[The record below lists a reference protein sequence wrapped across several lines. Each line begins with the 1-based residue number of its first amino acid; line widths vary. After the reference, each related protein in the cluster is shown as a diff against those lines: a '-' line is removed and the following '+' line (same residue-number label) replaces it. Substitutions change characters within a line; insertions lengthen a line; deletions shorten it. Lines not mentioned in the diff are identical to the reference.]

1 MKRIAALVKIFSIY
15 WQAND
20 IRLSLSITPQK
31 IAQIEVAYIIHC
43 NARGCCERA
52 TRVGNLRRGHY
63 TQSDFGRHIKK
74 SLRSEKSQPA
84 ADQETRSAKG
94 FRFAIVASRWND
106 SLVSRLLAGALDA
119 LAELSVDE
127 NAVEVFRVP
136 GSFEIPLCALKA
148 AESGKFDAVICL
160 GVIIRGQTPHFEY
173 IASEVT
179 RGIGE
184 AGIKTGV
191 PLLFGVITAE
201 NVDQAIDRA
210 GIKLGNKGF
219 EAATAA
225 VELVNLYR
233 KAFKKS

>member
-1 MKRIAALVKIFSIY
+1 MSS
-15 WQAND
+15 Q
-20 IRLSLSITPQK
+20 
-31 IAQIEVAYIIHC
+31 
-43 NARGCCERA
+43 
-52 TRVGNLRRGHY
+52 VGNSRDRYYTHFALAGKINLRLE
-63 TQSDFGRHIKK
+63 T
-74 SLRSEKSQPA
+74 SQTGPVQA
-84 ADQETRSAKG
+84 TASAKG

-106 SLVSRLLAGALDA
+106 SLVSRLIDGALDA
-119 LAELSVDE
+119 LAELSADE

-148 AESGKFDAVICL
+148 ASSRKFDAVICL

-173 IASEVT
+173 IAGEVA

-184 AGIKTGV
+184 ASMKTGV
-191 PLLFGVITAE
+191 PLMFGIITAE

-210 GIKLGNKGF
+210 GVKLGNKGF

-233 KAFKKS
+233 ESFKQ